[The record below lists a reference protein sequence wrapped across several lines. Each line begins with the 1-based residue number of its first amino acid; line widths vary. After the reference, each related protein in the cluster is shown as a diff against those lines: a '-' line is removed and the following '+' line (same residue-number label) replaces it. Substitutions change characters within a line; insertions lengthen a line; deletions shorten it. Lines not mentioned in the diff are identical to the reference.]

1 MIPTGPAGGPLR
13 EPEEDGATEE
23 PGGAV
28 ARPMSS
34 GGWLGL

>member
-23 PGGAV
+23 PGG
-28 ARPMSS
+28 P
-34 GGWLGL
+34 WLDR